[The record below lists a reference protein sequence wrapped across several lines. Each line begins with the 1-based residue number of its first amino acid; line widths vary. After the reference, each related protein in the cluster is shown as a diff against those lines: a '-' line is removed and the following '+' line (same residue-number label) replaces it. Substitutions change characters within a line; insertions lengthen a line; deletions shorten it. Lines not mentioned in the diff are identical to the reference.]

1 MCSIYSHLVIASIA
15 AACLLPYMTI
25 HMRQLGITVEETAF
39 VYTVLPV
46 SQVIGP
52 PIAGF
57 VADKMG
63 NYKLVLIINLVLTI
77 LSSVGIMFVPSSGD
91 PNANQRF
98 VCIYK

>member
-1 MCSIYSHLVIASIA
+1 
-15 AACLLPYMTI
+15 MTI

-57 VADKMG
+57 VADKFG
-63 NYKLVLIINLVLTI
+63 NYKTVLVVNLILTI
-77 LSSVGIMFVPSSGD
+77 ASSVGIMFVPSSGPVTAD
-91 PNANQRF
+91 SAAAFNATANATVNAIERF
-98 VCIYK
+98 A